1 MRGFPFQSLDGSM
14 PNDLRVR
21 AVDHYNAPESTVDVI
36 LLSTRAGGL
45 GVNLGAADTVTMF
58 DSDWNP
64 QNGLYAE
71 TRAHRIGQA
80 KDVKYLGCL
89 TEKLPKKISLNR

>member
-1 MRGFPFQSLDGSM
+1 M

-21 AVDHYNAPESTVDVI
+21 AVDPYNAPESTLYVV
-36 LLSTRAGGL
+36 LLSTGQEALALIFGT
-45 GVNLGAADTVTMF
+45 ADTVIMF

-64 QNGLYAE
+64 QNGLQAE

-89 TEKLPKKISLNR
+89 AARLPKKISLNW

>member
-1 MRGFPFQSLDGSM
+1 MGRFTGKLLDGSM

-21 AVDHYNAPESTVDVI
+21 AVDHYNAPEATVYVI
-36 LLSTRAGGL
+36 LLSTRAGEFD
-45 GVNLGAADTVTMF
+45 VNLGTADTVIIF

-64 QNGLYAE
+64 QNGLQAE

-89 TEKLPKKISLNR
+89 AAKLPKKISLNW